1 MNVLSFDDPRLTA
14 MGLLAEVATGL
25 SAKTLP
31 SLAEGGLSE
40 IDFETLIRLARSPGR
55 RLRMSDLAAQTN
67 MSTSGV
73 TRVVDR
79 LEREG
84 LVVRQACAT
93 DRRASYAAITEAGT
107 DRLTAVLPQHLAD
120 IETWLTGRLTAE
132 QLSTFLDTLTIIRDA
147 VRPCATA
154 GARTPS
160 ACSEREPESDPGTG
174 TGIEAEAGTEA
185 VPGAGSVG

>member
-1 MNVLSFDDPRLTA
+1 MISFDDSRLTA
-14 MGLLAEVATGL
+14 MGLLAEAFSGL
-25 SAKTLP
+25 SAKTHL
-31 SLAEGGLSE
+31 SFAEAGLSD

-67 MSTSGV
+67 LSTSGV

-84 LVVRQACAT
+84 LVVRQSCST

-107 DRLTAVLPQHLAD
+107 DRLDAVLPRHLAD
-120 IETWLTGRLTAE
+120 IETWFTGLLSPE
-132 QLSTFLDTLTIIRDA
+132 QLSAFLEALRVIRDA

-154 GARTPS
+154 GAELTS
-160 ACSEREPESDPGTG
+160 TG
-174 TGIEAEAGTEA
+174 
-185 VPGAGSVG
+185 